1 MSTQHHVSGPP
12 PVGFLRRLLLLLGLV
27 AGLAAIL
34 VAVLGGSYAV
44 ETYLLK
50 L

>member
-1 MSTQHHVSGPP
+1 MSTQHISGPP
-12 PVGFLRRLLLLLGLV
+12 PVGFFRRVALLLGLLV
-27 AGLAAIL
+27 ALGAIL

>member
-1 MSTQHHVSGPP
+1 MSTQHHVTGPP
-12 PVGFLRRLLLLLGLV
+12 PVGFLRRVALLLGLIL
-27 AGLAAIL
+27 GLGAIL
-34 VAVLGGSYAV
+34 VAVLGGSYVV

>member
-1 MSTQHHVSGPP
+1 MSTHQISGPP
-12 PVGFLRRLLLLLGLV
+12 PVGVLKRSLLLLAVVVGLV
-27 AGLAAIL
+27 AILA
-34 VAVLGGSYAV
+34 AVLGGSYAV

>member
-1 MSTQHHVSGPP
+1 MNTQQVSGPP
-12 PVGFLRRLLLLLGLV
+12 PVGFLRRMLLLLGMLV
-27 AGLAAIL
+27 GLGAIL
-34 VAVLGGSYAV
+34 AAVLGGSYAV

>member
-1 MSTQHHVSGPP
+1 MSTQQQVSGPP
-12 PVGFLRRLLLLLGLV
+12 PVGILRRLLFLLGVVV
-27 AGLAAIL
+27 ALGAIL

>member
-1 MSTQHHVSGPP
+1 LKRS
-12 PVGFLRRLLLLLGLV
+12 LLLLAVVVGLV
-27 AGLAAIL
+27 AILA
-34 VAVLGGSYAV
+34 AVLGGSYAV